1 MTSTPAQVKK
11 RHANDS
17 RYTAVNSS
25 SLREQLFN
33 KHVSAFA
40 SGSSSAPSG
49 STNSGKPAPSKEDKA
64 ARAAASLRER
74 EERVRQEKMRAER
87 NTNLAR
93 GNLGK
98 EEAEREFGQLLVDAV
113 RDHKVRSELLTGRI
127 ALVELTRFLCAG
139 PLRRS
144 RLLHVS

>member
-1 MTSTPAQVKK
+1 MGGCALRSYGFNSSARLNRLVAQIKK

-33 KHVSAFA
+33 NHVSALA
-40 SGSSSAPSG
+40 SGSSSAPSS
-49 STNSGKPAPSKEDKA
+49 STTSAKPPASKEDKA

-113 RDHKVRSELLTGRI
+113 RDHKVRAE
-127 ALVELTRFLCAG
+127 FCAAK
-139 PLRRS
+139 PRS
-144 RLLHVS
+144 RC